1 MYLGLSFCSLD
12 SEGCTAGLD
21 RVLGYRALVT
31 CELQWAAA
39 LMEGEPLFRAL
50 GRHSVLGLGSH
61 WGFET
66 VSPSARGPRPGDGIV
81 AGAHQTALFQV
92 Q

>member
-31 CELQWAAA
+31 CELQCPGGGT
-39 LMEGEPLFRAL
+39 EGEPLFRAL

-61 WGFET
+61 CRFET
-66 VSPSARGPRPGDGIV
+66 VSPSARGPRPGE
-81 AGAHQTALFQV
+81 
-92 Q
+92 